1 MVKQWRVVSVWQRF
15 LLFIFVAILFTPQII
30 VGAQAAISQ
39 SFTTNDSVV
48 PGAILSPDS
57 TKKNT
62 AQRASL
68 KTADE
73 LLGVAGEGSLVELS
87 SDGSEGKQVQ
97 VVTSG
102 VTEVLVSDINGL
114 VNFGD
119 KITISPVHGVGMKAV
134 KRGYVIG
141 TAQAVFTDASSVTE
155 RKITDKN
162 GNQRNVKIG
171 LLPVQINISYYEPS
185 ENVSK
190 SVLPAFLFDI
200 ANTIAGKDVSP
211 VRVIAALIVLL
222 AGVGAIAALLF
233 SSVRSSIISIGR
245 NPLAASAVH
254 KSLFEVVL
262 FAVGILSMMLAG
274 VYLIL
279 AI

>member
-1 MVKQWRVVSVWQRF
+1 MVKQRSVARVWQKLLLLIFTAVFF
-15 LLFIFVAILFTPQII
+15 LPVI

-39 SFTTNDSVV
+39 SFTTRDAVA
-48 PGAILSPDS
+48 PGVILSPDS
-57 TKKNT
+57 SKKNT

-87 SDGSEGKQVQ
+87 GDGVEGRQVQ

-119 KITISPVHGVGMKAV
+119 KITISPVNGVGMKAV
-134 KRGYVIG
+134 KSGYVVG
-141 TAQAVFTDASSVTE
+141 TAQAAFTDASSVTE
-155 RKITDKN
+155 QVISDRD
-162 GNQRNVKIG
+162 GNEIKVKIG

-185 ENVSK
+185 EDVNK

-200 ANTIAGKDVSP
+200 ANTVAGKDVSP
-211 VRVIAALIVLL
+211 VRVIAALVVLL

-254 KSLFEVVL
+254 KSLFEVAL